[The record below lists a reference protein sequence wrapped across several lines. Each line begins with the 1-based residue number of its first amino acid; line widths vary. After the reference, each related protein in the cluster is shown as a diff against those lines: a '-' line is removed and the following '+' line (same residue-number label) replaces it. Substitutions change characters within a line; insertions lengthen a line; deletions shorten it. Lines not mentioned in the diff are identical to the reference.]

1 MCAATHPSTKASAQ
15 CGTSFFES
23 FLSMRASQG
32 EVGSESHTEGASGDA
47 SNPRN

>member
-15 CGTSFFES
+15 CGTSFIES
-23 FLSMRASQG
+23 VLSRRAGPG